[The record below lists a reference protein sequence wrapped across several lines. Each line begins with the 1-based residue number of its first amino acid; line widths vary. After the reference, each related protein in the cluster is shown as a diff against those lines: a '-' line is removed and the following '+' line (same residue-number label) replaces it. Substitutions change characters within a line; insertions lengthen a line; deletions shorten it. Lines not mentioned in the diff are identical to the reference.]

1 MATRVLLRPGKCL
14 TLLSIGILLV
24 SAVAW
29 NIKPIKSISHNL
41 WATTTQPNITIK
53 QTKATADEKKQN
65 TIKAQAYAAAGWGWT
80 GKENEC
86 LITLWTRESRF
97 DHFASNTDGSTAYG
111 IAQRLGETSS
121 DPDIQI
127 LKGLRYIGK
136 RYKTPCLALKHHN
149 RYGWY

>member
-1 MATRVLLRPGKCL
+1 MATRFLLRPRKCL
-14 TLLSIGILLV
+14 VLLSIGILLV

-29 NIKPIKSISHNL
+29 NIKPLKNISHNL

-53 QTKATADEKKQN
+53 QTKATANEKEQN
-65 TIKAQAYAAAGWGWT
+65 RKTALAYASAGWGWT
-80 GKENEC
+80 GKEGEC
-86 LITLWTRESRF
+86 LITLWTSESRF
-97 DHFASNTDGSTAYG
+97 DHFAQNIDGSTAYG

-127 LKGLRYIGK
+127 LKGLRYIRA
-136 RYKTPCLALKHHN
+136 RYGTPCAGLKHHN